1 MDAQD
6 AHHDLDLLWELA
18 EEPTQREDGFRNSP
32 VERDSMAVDR
42 VQSEPLSVH
51 HSR

>member
-18 EEPTQREDGFRNSP
+18 EKFTQREDGFRNSP
-32 VERDSMAVDR
+32 VEDSMAVDGI
-42 VQSEPLSVH
+42 QSEPLSVH